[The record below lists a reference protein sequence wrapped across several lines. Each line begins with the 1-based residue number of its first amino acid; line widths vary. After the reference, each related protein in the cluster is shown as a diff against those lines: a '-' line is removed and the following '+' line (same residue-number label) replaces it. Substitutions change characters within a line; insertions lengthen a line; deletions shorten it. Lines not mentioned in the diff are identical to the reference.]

1 MGNAIVGTVS
11 LVAAPLIP
19 ILWLQGRHVRRHTPR
34 LPEATGPT
42 VGTVAGAGVPVR
54 LLVVG
59 ESTVAGVGAPD
70 HAHALT
76 GQIAAA
82 LAVRMG
88 RPVHWHAVGKSGVTA
103 RAARTRL
110 VPEIPAA
117 PVDIIVLALGVNDVL
132 RLHGPGRWTRDVTQL
147 IADLRG
153 RVGAAPVVL
162 ASVPPLG
169 RCPAFPQPL
178 RSVLGL
184 RAAALDRA
192 VRRCVLTLPGVTHSP
207 ASRDMTGML
216 GTDRFHPSIQG
227 YRRWGTEIAESALAG
242 LKTGGY
248 FGGPGVPAAPA
259 GEPANRRFP
268 S

>member
-1 MGNAIVGTVS
+1 MGTVIVGTAS
-11 LVAAPLIP
+11 LLATPLLP

-34 LPEATGPT
+34 LPEAAGPT
-42 VGTVAGAGVPVR
+42 RGTVRAAGVPLR

-82 LAVRMG
+82 LATGTG
-88 RPVHWHAVGKSGVTA
+88 RTVHWHAVGKIGATAGV
-103 RAARTRL
+103 ARTRL
-110 VPEIPAA
+110 VPEIPSA

-132 RLHGPGRWTRDVTQL
+132 RFHAPGRWTRDLTQL

-162 ASVPPLG
+162 ASVPPMG
-169 RCPAFPQPL
+169 HCPAFPQPL
-178 RSVLGL
+178 RGVLGL
-184 RAAALDRA
+184 RATALDRA
-192 VRRCVLTLPGVTHSP
+192 AQRCVTTLVRVAHSP
-207 ASRDMTGML
+207 ARLDAAGGMF
-216 GTDRFHPSIQG
+216 GRDRFHPSIQG
-227 YRRWGTEIAESALAG
+227 YRRWGSQIAESVLS
-242 LKTGGY
+242 LLNT
-248 FGGPGVPAAPA
+248 
-259 GEPANRRFP
+259 